1 MLTYSFSNK
10 GELSMYE
17 YLYRCIRSDIETGV
31 IAPGEKLPSKRSFA
45 RHLGVSLITVEGAY
59 SQLIAEGYLRA
70 EPRRGYFACDLNS
83 SGVVSG
89 RKPSLLGVVGSSS
102 LGTTYPTDGDLF
114 PEEGLAQA
122 YASLAAA
129 GRPREGRI
137 DAGGQSA
144 TLASSSGGNGFN
156 DEAVFADFTGSSVPL
171 GMFPYAAWAKSVR
184 DTLTRESERMLVSET
199 GFAGALRLRKAIA
212 DHLRGFRGMEVD
224 PECIVVGAGSQV
236 LYNWLVQLL
245 GRNLRYGV
253 EDPGYLRLSR
263 IYEANDV
270 ALSHIPLDENGIDM
284 ASVVDSGADVLH
296 LMPSHQFPTGIV
308 TSIGRRYELL
318 GWASAKDNRYLVEDD
333 YDCEFRL
340 TGRPIPS
347 LQSIDATGKVI
358 YANTFSKSLGPA
370 FRVGYLV
377 LPPALA
383 DRFRRELGFYSC
395 TVSAID
401 QLALARF
408 IESGD
413 YERHVN
419 RLRTYYRSVR
429 DALVS
434 AFQRSSF
441 SGRVSIEEQ
450 DAGIHF
456 IMGISTDIKT
466 LEVRNSVSQG
476 HAMRYRF
483 DDVAAENADDQHRA
497 SGLAA
502 GSRWERE
509 FVDAARAKGVRIVP
523 LSLFYSKSA
532 AAERGPVRR
541 FLVSYGGIELDS
553 VEAAIAALEHA
564 VRVADEAAR

>member
-17 YLYRCIRSDIETGV
+17 YLYRCIRSDIEAGV

-59 SQLIAEGYLRA
+59 SQLIAEGHLRA

-89 RKPSLLGVVGSSS
+89 RKPSLLGVGSSS
-102 LGTTYPTDGDLF
+102 LGTTHPTDGDLL

-129 GRPREGRI
+129 GRPREDRI
-137 DAGGQSA
+137 DADGQSA
-144 TLASSSGGNGFN
+144 TLASSSGENGFN
-156 DEAVFADFTGSSVPL
+156 GEAVFADFTGSSVPL
-171 GMFPYAAWAKSVR
+171 GMFPYAAWAKSLR
-184 DTLTRESERMLVSET
+184 DALTRESERMLVGET

-245 GRNLRYGV
+245 GRNLHYGV

-263 IYEANDV
+263 IYEANNV
-270 ALSHIPLDENGIDM
+270 ELSHIPLDENGIDM
-284 ASVVDSGADVLH
+284 ASVVESSADVLH

-340 TGRPIPS
+340 AGRPIPS

-358 YANTFSKSLGPA
+358 YANTFTKSLGPA
-370 FRVGYLV
+370 FRIGYLV
-377 LPPALA
+377 LPPELA

-434 AFQRSSF
+434 AFQASSF
-441 SGRVSIEEQ
+441 SERVSIEEQ

-456 IMGISTDIKT
+456 IMGISIDAKMP
-466 LEVRNSVSQG
+466 EVRKSAPQG
-476 HAMRYRF
+476 HATRYRF
-483 DDVAAENADDQHRA
+483 DDVATENAKDCCQPA
-497 SGLAA
+497 SPVAE
-502 GSRWERE
+502 SRWERE
-509 FVDAARAKGVRIVP
+509 FVDAAQGRGVRIVP

-532 AAERGPVRR
+532 APERGPVRR
-541 FLVSYGGIELDS
+541 FLVSFGGIELDS
-553 VEAAIAALEHA
+553 VEPAVAALERA
-564 VRVADEAAR
+564 VRIADEATR

>member
-1 MLTYSFSNK
+1 MLTYSFSSK
-10 GELSMYE
+10 GELSLYE
-17 YLYRCIRSDIETGV
+17 YLYRCIRTDIETGA

-70 EPRRGYFACDLNS
+70 EPRRGYFACDLSS
-83 SGVVSG
+83 SGVALG
-89 RKPSLLGVVGSSS
+89 CKPSFSGVRRSSVGAACS
-102 LGTTYPTDGDLF
+102 TDGSLL

-122 YASLAAA
+122 YASLAVV
-129 GRPREGRI
+129 GQRSESGLE
-137 DAGGQSA
+137 AGGRSA
-144 TLASSSGGNGFN
+144 VPPVGISDEGGTNGK
-156 DEAVFADFTGSSVPL
+156 AAFADFTGSSVPL

-184 DTLTRESERMLVSET
+184 DALTRESERMLVGET

-318 GWASAKDNRYLVEDD
+318 GWASAKGNRYLVEDD

-483 DDVAAENADDQHRA
+483 DDAAAENADDQHRA

-553 VEAAIAALEHA
+553 VEPAIAALEHA

>member
-17 YLYRCIRSDIETGV
+17 YLYRCIRSDIEAGV

-89 RKPSLLGVVGSSS
+89 RKPSLLGVGSSS
-102 LGTTYPTDGDLF
+102 LGTTYPTDGDLL

-171 GMFPYAAWAKSVR
+171 GMFPYAAWAKSLR
-184 DTLTRESERMLVSET
+184 DALTRESERMLVGET

-245 GRNLRYGV
+245 GRNLHYGV

-263 IYEANDV
+263 IYEANNV
-270 ALSHIPLDENGIDM
+270 ELSHIPLDENGIDM
-284 ASVVDSGADVLH
+284 ASVVESSADVLH

-358 YANTFSKSLGPA
+358 YANTFTKSLGPA
-370 FRVGYLV
+370 FRIGYLV

-383 DRFRRELGFYSC
+383 DRFRCELGFYSC

-434 AFQRSSF
+434 AFQASSF
-441 SGRVSIEEQ
+441 SERVSIEEQ

-456 IMGISTDIKT
+456 IMGISIDAKMP
-466 LEVRNSVSQG
+466 EVRKSALQG
-476 HAMRYRF
+476 HATRYRF
-483 DDVAAENADDQHRA
+483 DDVATENAKDCCQPA
-497 SGLAA
+497 SPAA
-502 GSRWERE
+502 ESRWERE
-509 FVDAARAKGVRIVP
+509 FVDAAKGRGVRIVP

-532 AAERGPVRR
+532 APERGPVRR
-541 FLVSYGGIELDS
+541 FLVSFGGIELDS
-553 VEAAIAALEHA
+553 VEPAVAALEHA
-564 VRVADEAAR
+564 VRIADEATR

>member
-17 YLYRCIRSDIETGV
+17 YLYRCIRSDIEAGV

-89 RKPSLLGVVGSSS
+89 RKPSLLGVGSSS
-102 LGTTYPTDGDLF
+102 LATAYPTDGDLL

-137 DAGGQSA
+137 DADGQSA

-171 GMFPYAAWAKSVR
+171 GMFPYAAWAKSLR
-184 DTLTRESERMLVSET
+184 DALTRESERMLVGET

-245 GRNLRYGV
+245 GRNLHYGV

-263 IYEANDV
+263 IYEANNV
-270 ALSHIPLDENGIDM
+270 ELSHIPLDENGINM
-284 ASVVDSGADVLH
+284 ASVVDSSADVLH

-358 YANTFSKSLGPA
+358 YANTFTKSLGPA
-370 FRVGYLV
+370 FRIGYLV

-434 AFQRSSF
+434 AFQASSF
-441 SGRVSIEEQ
+441 SERVSIEEQ

-456 IMGISTDIKT
+456 IMGISIDAKMP
-466 LEVRNSVSQG
+466 EVRKSAPQG
-476 HAMRYRF
+476 HATRYRF
-483 DDVAAENADDQHRA
+483 DDVVTENAKDCCQPVSPVA
-497 SGLAA
+497 E
-502 GSRWERE
+502 SRWERE
-509 FVDAARAKGVRIVP
+509 FVDAAQDRGVRIVP

-532 AAERGPVRR
+532 APERGPVRR
-541 FLVSYGGIELDS
+541 FLVSFGGIELDS
-553 VEAAIAALEHA
+553 VEPAVAALEHA
-564 VRVADEAAR
+564 VRIADEATR

>member
-17 YLYRCIRSDIETGV
+17 YLYRCIRSDIEAGA

-89 RKPSLLGVVGSSS
+89 RKPSLLGVGSSS
-102 LGTTYPTDGDLF
+102 LETAYPTDGDLL

-171 GMFPYAAWAKSVR
+171 GMFPYAAWAKSLR
-184 DTLTRESERMLVSET
+184 DALTRESERMLVGET

-263 IYEANDV
+263 IYEANNV

-284 ASVVDSGADVLH
+284 TSVVESSADVLH

-358 YANTFSKSLGPA
+358 YANTFTKSLGPA
-370 FRVGYLV
+370 FRIGYLV

-383 DRFRRELGFYSC
+383 DRFKRELGFYSC

-434 AFQRSSF
+434 AFQASSF
-441 SGRVSIEEQ
+441 SERVSIEEQ

-456 IMGISTDIKT
+456 IMGISIDAEMP
-466 LEVRNSVSQG
+466 EVRKSAPQG
-476 HAMRYRF
+476 HATRYRF
-483 DDVAAENADDQHRA
+483 DDVVAENAKDCCQPA
-497 SGLAA
+497 SPVAE
-502 GSRWERE
+502 SRWERE
-509 FVDAARAKGVRIVP
+509 FVDAAQGRGVRIVP

-532 AAERGPVRR
+532 APERGPVRR
-541 FLVSYGGIELDS
+541 FLVSFGGIELDS
-553 VEAAIAALEHA
+553 VEPAVAALEHA
-564 VRVADEAAR
+564 VRIADEATR

>member
-17 YLYRCIRSDIETGV
+17 YLYRCIRSDIEAGV

-89 RKPSLLGVVGSSS
+89 RKPSLLGVGSSS
-102 LGTTYPTDGDLF
+102 LATAYPTDGNLL

-171 GMFPYAAWAKSVR
+171 GMFPYAAWAKSLR
-184 DTLTRESERMLVSET
+184 DALTRESERMLVGET

-245 GRNLRYGV
+245 GRNLHYGV

-263 IYEANDV
+263 IYEANNV
-270 ALSHIPLDENGIDM
+270 ELSHIPLDENGIDM
-284 ASVVDSGADVLH
+284 ASVVESSADVLH

-358 YANTFSKSLGPA
+358 YANTFTKSLGPA
-370 FRVGYLV
+370 FRIGYLV

-434 AFQRSSF
+434 AFQASSF
-441 SGRVSIEEQ
+441 SERVSIEEQ

-456 IMGISTDIKT
+456 IMGISIDAKMP
-466 LEVRNSVSQG
+466 EVRKSPPQG
-476 HAMRYRF
+476 HATRYRF
-483 DDVAAENADDQHRA
+483 DDVVTENAKDCSQPA
-497 SGLAA
+497 SPVAE
-502 GSRWERE
+502 SRWERE
-509 FVDAARAKGVRIVP
+509 FVDAAQGRGVRIVP

-532 AAERGPVRR
+532 APERGPVRR
-541 FLVSYGGIELDS
+541 FLVSFGGIELDS
-553 VEAAIAALEHA
+553 VEPAVAALEHA
-564 VRVADEAAR
+564 VRIADEATR

>member
-89 RKPSLLGVVGSSS
+89 RKPSLLGVGSSS
-102 LGTTYPTDGDLF
+102 LGTTYPTDGDLL

-171 GMFPYAAWAKSVR
+171 GMFPYAAWAKSLR
-184 DTLTRESERMLVSET
+184 DALTRESERMLVGET

-245 GRNLRYGV
+245 GRNLHYGV

-263 IYEANDV
+263 IYEANNV
-270 ALSHIPLDENGIDM
+270 ELSHIPLDENGIDM

-553 VEAAIAALEHA
+553 VEPAIAALEHA

>member
-10 GELSMYE
+10 GELSLYE
-17 YLYRCIRSDIETGV
+17 YLYRCIRTDIETGV

-70 EPRRGYFACDLNS
+70 EPRRGYFACDLNP
-83 SGVVSG
+83 SGVVPG
-89 RKPSLLGVVGSSS
+89 RKPSFSGIRSSS
-102 LGTTYPTDGDLF
+102 A
-114 PEEGLAQA
+114 E
-122 YASLAAA
+122 AA
-129 GRPREGRI
+129 GQPHEDRI

-144 TLASSSGGNGFN
+144 TLASASGGNSFN
-156 DEAVFADFTGSSVPL
+156 GEAVFADFTGSSVPL
-171 GMFPYAAWAKSVR
+171 GMFPYAAWAKSLR
-184 DTLTRESERMLVSET
+184 DALTRESERMLVGEM
-199 GFAGALRLRKAIA
+199 GFAGAFRLRKAIA

-245 GRNLRYGV
+245 GRNLHYGV

-263 IYEANDV
+263 IYEANNV
-270 ALSHIPLDENGIDM
+270 ELSHISLDENGIDM
-284 ASVVDSGADVLH
+284 ASVAKSGADVLH

-318 GWASAKDNRYLVEDD
+318 GWASAKGNRYLVEDD

-358 YANTFSKSLGPA
+358 YANTFTKSLGPA
-370 FRVGYLV
+370 FRIGYLV

-419 RLRTYYRSVR
+419 RLRTHYRSVR

-434 AFQRSSF
+434 AFQTSSF
-441 SGRVSIEEQ
+441 SERVSIEEQ

-466 LEVRNSVSQG
+466 PEVRNSALQG

-483 DDVAAENADDQHRA
+483 DDVAAENANDCHQPA
-497 SGLAA
+497 GPAA
-502 GSRWERE
+502 ESRWERE
-509 FVDAARAKGVRIVP
+509 FVDAAQGRGVRIVP

-553 VEAAIAALEHA
+553 VEPAVAALEYA
-564 VRVADEAAR
+564 VCAADEATR

>member
-17 YLYRCIRSDIETGV
+17 YLYRCIRSDIEAGV

-89 RKPSLLGVVGSSS
+89 RKPSLLGVGSSS
-102 LGTTYPTDGDLF
+102 LATAYPTDGDLL

-171 GMFPYAAWAKSVR
+171 GMFPYAAWAKSLR
-184 DTLTRESERMLVSET
+184 DALTRESERMLVGET

-245 GRNLRYGV
+245 GRNLHYGV

-263 IYEANDV
+263 IYEANNV
-270 ALSHIPLDENGIDM
+270 ELSHIPLDENGIDM

-483 DDVAAENADDQHRA
+483 DDMAAENADDQHRA

-553 VEAAIAALEHA
+553 VEPAIAALEHA

>member
-17 YLYRCIRSDIETGV
+17 YLYRCIRSDIEAGV

-89 RKPSLLGVVGSSS
+89 RKPSLLGVGSSS
-102 LGTTYPTDGDLF
+102 LATAYPTDGDLL

-137 DAGGQSA
+137 DTGGQSA
-144 TLASSSGGNGFN
+144 TLASSSGENGFN

-171 GMFPYAAWAKSVR
+171 GMFPYAAWAKSLR
-184 DTLTRESERMLVSET
+184 DALTRESERMLVGET

-245 GRNLRYGV
+245 GRNLHYGV

-263 IYEANDV
+263 IYEANNV
-270 ALSHIPLDENGIDM
+270 ELSHIPLDENGIDM
-284 ASVVDSGADVLH
+284 TSVVDSRADVLH

-358 YANTFSKSLGPA
+358 YANTFTKSLGPA
-370 FRVGYLV
+370 FRIGYLV

-434 AFQRSSF
+434 AFQASSF
-441 SGRVSIEEQ
+441 SERVSIEEQ

-456 IMGISTDIKT
+456 IMGISIDAKMP
-466 LEVRNSVSQG
+466 EVRKSAPQG
-476 HAMRYRF
+476 HATRYRF
-483 DDVAAENADDQHRA
+483 DDVVTENAKDCCQP
-497 SGLAA
+497 A
-502 GSRWERE
+502 GPVAESRWERE
-509 FVDAARAKGVRIVP
+509 FVDAAQGRGVRIVP

-532 AAERGPVRR
+532 APERGPVRR
-541 FLVSYGGIELDS
+541 FLVSFGGIELDS
-553 VEAAIAALEHA
+553 VEPAVAALEHA
-564 VRVADEAAR
+564 VRIADEATR

>member
-17 YLYRCIRSDIETGV
+17 YLYRCIRSDIEAGV

-89 RKPSLLGVVGSSS
+89 RKPSLLGVGSSS
-102 LGTTYPTDGDLF
+102 LGTTHPTDGDLL

-129 GRPREGRI
+129 GRPREDRI
-137 DAGGQSA
+137 DADGQSA
-144 TLASSSGGNGFN
+144 TLASSSGENGFN
-156 DEAVFADFTGSSVPL
+156 GEAVFADFTGSSVSL
-171 GMFPYAAWAKSVR
+171 GMFPYAAWAKSLR
-184 DTLTRESERMLVSET
+184 DALTRESERMLVGET

-263 IYEANDV
+263 IYEANNV

-284 ASVVDSGADVLH
+284 TSVVESSADVLH

-358 YANTFSKSLGPA
+358 YANTFTKSLGPA
-370 FRVGYLV
+370 FRIGYLV

-383 DRFRRELGFYSC
+383 DRFKRELGFYSC

-434 AFQRSSF
+434 AFQASSF
-441 SGRVSIEEQ
+441 SERVSIEEQ

-456 IMGISTDIKT
+456 IMGISIDAKMP
-466 LEVRNSVSQG
+466 EVHKSAPQG
-476 HAMRYRF
+476 HATRYRF
-483 DDVAAENADDQHRA
+483 DDVVAENAKNCCQPA
-497 SGLAA
+497 SPVAE
-502 GSRWERE
+502 SRWERE
-509 FVDAARAKGVRIVP
+509 FVDAAQGKGVRIVP

-532 AAERGPVRR
+532 APERGPVRR
-541 FLVSYGGIELDS
+541 FLVSFGGIELDS
-553 VEAAIAALEHA
+553 VEPAVAALEHA
-564 VRVADEAAR
+564 VRIADEATR

>member
-17 YLYRCIRSDIETGV
+17 YLYRCIRSDIEAGV

-89 RKPSLLGVVGSSS
+89 CKPSLLGVGSSS
-102 LGTTYPTDGDLF
+102 LGTTYPTDGDLL

-171 GMFPYAAWAKSVR
+171 GMFPYAAWAKSLR
-184 DTLTRESERMLVSET
+184 DALTRESERMLVGET

-245 GRNLRYGV
+245 GRNLHYGV

-263 IYEANDV
+263 IYEANNV
-270 ALSHIPLDENGIDM
+270 ELSHIPLDENGIDM
-284 ASVVDSGADVLH
+284 ASVVESSADVLH

-358 YANTFSKSLGPA
+358 YANTFTKSLGPA
-370 FRVGYLV
+370 FRIGYLV

-383 DRFRRELGFYSC
+383 DRFRCELGFYSC

-434 AFQRSSF
+434 AFQASSF
-441 SGRVSIEEQ
+441 SERVSIEEQ

-456 IMGISTDIKT
+456 IMGISIDAKMP
-466 LEVRNSVSQG
+466 EVRKSALQG
-476 HAMRYRF
+476 HATRYRF
-483 DDVAAENADDQHRA
+483 DDVATENAKDCCQPP
-497 SGLAA
+497 SPAA
-502 GSRWERE
+502 ESRWERE
-509 FVDAARAKGVRIVP
+509 FVDAAKDRGVRIVP

-532 AAERGPVRR
+532 APERGPVRR
-541 FLVSYGGIELDS
+541 FLVSFGGIELDS
-553 VEAAIAALEHA
+553 VEPAVAALEHA
-564 VRVADEAAR
+564 VRIADEATR

>member
-17 YLYRCIRSDIETGV
+17 YLYRCIRSDIEAGV

-89 RKPSLLGVVGSSS
+89 RKPSLLGVGSSS
-102 LGTTYPTDGDLF
+102 LGTTHPTDGDLL

-129 GRPREGRI
+129 GRPREDRI
-137 DAGGQSA
+137 DADGQSA
-144 TLASSSGGNGFN
+144 TLASSSGENGFN
-156 DEAVFADFTGSSVPL
+156 GEAVFADFTGSSVPL
-171 GMFPYAAWAKSVR
+171 GMFPYAAWAKSLR
-184 DTLTRESERMLVSET
+184 DALTRESERMLVGET

-245 GRNLRYGV
+245 GRNLHYGV

-263 IYEANDV
+263 IYEANNV
-270 ALSHIPLDENGIDM
+270 ELSHIPLDENGIDM
-284 ASVVDSGADVLH
+284 ASVVESSADVLH

-358 YANTFSKSLGPA
+358 YANTFTKSLGPA
-370 FRVGYLV
+370 FRIGYLV
-377 LPPALA
+377 LPPELA

-434 AFQRSSF
+434 AFQASSF
-441 SGRVSIEEQ
+441 SERVSIEEQ

-456 IMGISTDIKT
+456 IMGISIDAKMP
-466 LEVRNSVSQG
+466 EVRKSAPQG
-476 HAMRYRF
+476 HATRYRF
-483 DDVAAENADDQHRA
+483 DDVATENAKDCCQPA
-497 SGLAA
+497 SPVAE
-502 GSRWERE
+502 SRWERE
-509 FVDAARAKGVRIVP
+509 FVDAAQGRGVRIVP

-532 AAERGPVRR
+532 APERGPVRR
-541 FLVSYGGIELDS
+541 FLVSFGGIELDS
-553 VEAAIAALEHA
+553 VEPAVAVLEHA
-564 VRVADEAAR
+564 VRIADEATR

>member
-17 YLYRCIRSDIETGV
+17 YLYRCIRSDIEAGL

-89 RKPSLLGVVGSSS
+89 RKPSLLGVGSSS
-102 LGTTYPTDGDLF
+102 LETAYPADGNLL

-171 GMFPYAAWAKSVR
+171 GMFPYAAWAKSLR
-184 DTLTRESERMLVSET
+184 DALTRESERMLVGET

-224 PECIVVGAGSQV
+224 PECIVAGAGSQV

-245 GRNLRYGV
+245 GRNLHYGV

-263 IYEANDV
+263 IYEANNV
-270 ALSHIPLDENGIDM
+270 ELSHIPLDENGIDM
-284 ASVVDSGADVLH
+284 ASVVESSADVLH

-358 YANTFSKSLGPA
+358 YANTFTKSLGPA
-370 FRVGYLV
+370 FRIGYLV

-434 AFQRSSF
+434 AFQASSF
-441 SGRVSIEEQ
+441 SERVSIEEQ

-456 IMGISTDIKT
+456 IMGISIDVKMP
-466 LEVRNSVSQG
+466 EVRKSAPQG
-476 HAMRYRF
+476 HATRYRF
-483 DDVAAENADDQHRA
+483 DDVITENAKDCSQPA
-497 SGLAA
+497 SPVAE
-502 GSRWERE
+502 SRWERE
-509 FVDAARAKGVRIVP
+509 FVDAAQGRGVRIVP

-532 AAERGPVRR
+532 APERGPVRR
-541 FLVSYGGIELDS
+541 FLVSFGGIELDS
-553 VEAAIAALEHA
+553 VEPAVAALEHA
-564 VRVADEAAR
+564 VRIADEATQ

>member
-10 GELSMYE
+10 GELSLYE
-17 YLYRCIRSDIETGV
+17 YLYRCIRTDIETGV

-70 EPRRGYFACDLNS
+70 EPRRGYFACDLS
-83 SGVVSG
+83 PSGIVPG
-89 RKPSLLGVVGSSS
+89 RKPSFSGIRSSS
-102 LGTTYPTDGDLF
+102 AEAAHSADGNLL

-129 GRPREGRI
+129 GQPHEDRI
-137 DAGGQSA
+137 GAGGQSA
-144 TLASSSGGNGFN
+144 TLTSASGGNSFKG
-156 DEAVFADFTGSSVPL
+156 EPAFADFTGSSVPL
-171 GMFPYAAWAKSVR
+171 GMFPYAAWAKSLR
-184 DTLTRESERMLVSET
+184 DALTRESERMLVGEM
-199 GFAGALRLRKAIA
+199 GFAGAFRLRKAIA

-245 GRNLRYGV
+245 GRNLHYGV

-263 IYEANDV
+263 IYEANNV
-270 ALSHIPLDENGIDM
+270 ELSHISLDENGIDM
-284 ASVVDSGADVLH
+284 ASVAESGADVLH

-318 GWASAKDNRYLVEDD
+318 GWASAKGNRYLVEDD

-358 YANTFSKSLGPA
+358 YANTFTKSLGPA
-370 FRVGYLV
+370 FRIGYLV

-419 RLRTYYRSVR
+419 RLRTHYRSVR

-434 AFQRSSF
+434 AFQTSSF
-441 SGRVSIEEQ
+441 SERVSIEGQ

-466 LEVRNSVSQG
+466 PEVRNSALQG

-483 DDVAAENADDQHRA
+483 DDVAAENANDCHQPA
-497 SGLAA
+497 GPAA
-502 GSRWERE
+502 ESRWERE
-509 FVDAARAKGVRIVP
+509 FVDAAQGRGVRIVP

-553 VEAAIAALEHA
+553 VEPAVAALEYA
-564 VRVADEAAR
+564 VCAADEATR

>member
-17 YLYRCIRSDIETGV
+17 YLYRCIRSDIEAGA

-89 RKPSLLGVVGSSS
+89 RKPSLLGVGSSS
-102 LGTTYPTDGDLF
+102 LETAYPTDVNLL

-137 DAGGQSA
+137 DAGGQSSTSA
-144 TLASSSGGNGFN
+144 NPSGKNSLNG
-156 DEAVFADFTGSSVPL
+156 EAVFADFTGSSVPL
-171 GMFPYAAWAKSVR
+171 GMFPYAAWAKSLR
-184 DTLTRESERMLVSET
+184 DALTRESERMLVGET

-245 GRNLRYGV
+245 GRNLHYGV

-263 IYEANDV
+263 IYEANNV
-270 ALSHIPLDENGIDM
+270 ELSHIPLDENGIDM
-284 ASVVDSGADVLH
+284 ASVVESSADVLH

-318 GWASAKDNRYLVEDD
+318 GWASAKDDRYLVEDD

-358 YANTFSKSLGPA
+358 YANTFTKSLGPA
-370 FRVGYLV
+370 FRIGYLV

-434 AFQRSSF
+434 AFQASSF
-441 SGRVSIEEQ
+441 SERVSIEEQ

-456 IMGISTDIKT
+456 IMGISIDAKMP
-466 LEVRNSVSQG
+466 EVRKSAPQG
-476 HAMRYRF
+476 HATRYRF
-483 DDVAAENADDQHRA
+483 DDVATENAKDCCQPA
-497 SGLAA
+497 SPVAE
-502 GSRWERE
+502 SRWERE
-509 FVDAARAKGVRIVP
+509 FVDAAQGRGVRIVP

-532 AAERGPVRR
+532 APERGPVRR
-541 FLVSYGGIELDS
+541 FLVSFGGIELDS
-553 VEAAIAALEHA
+553 VEPAVAVLEHA
-564 VRVADEAAR
+564 VRIADEATR

>member
-17 YLYRCIRSDIETGV
+17 YLYRCIRSDIESGA

-89 RKPSLLGVVGSSS
+89 RKPSLLGVGSSS
-102 LGTTYPTDGDLF
+102 LGTTYPTDGDLL

-171 GMFPYAAWAKSVR
+171 GMFPYAAWAKSLR
-184 DTLTRESERMLVSET
+184 DALTRESERMLVGET

-245 GRNLRYGV
+245 GRNLHYGV

-263 IYEANDV
+263 IYEANNV
-270 ALSHIPLDENGIDM
+270 ELSHIPLDENGIDM
-284 ASVVDSGADVLH
+284 ASVVESSADVLH

-358 YANTFSKSLGPA
+358 CANTFTKSLGPA
-370 FRVGYLV
+370 FRIGNLV
-377 LPPALA
+377 LPPELA

-434 AFQRSSF
+434 AFQASSF
-441 SGRVSIEEQ
+441 SERVSIEEQ

-456 IMGISTDIKT
+456 IMGISIDAKMP
-466 LEVRNSVSQG
+466 EVRKSAPQG
-476 HAMRYRF
+476 HATRYRF
-483 DDVAAENADDQHRA
+483 DDVATENVKDCCQPASPVAE
-497 SGLAA
+497 
-502 GSRWERE
+502 SRWERE
-509 FVDAARAKGVRIVP
+509 FVDAAQGRGVRIVP

-532 AAERGPVRR
+532 APERGPVRR
-541 FLVSYGGIELDS
+541 FLVSFGGIELDS
-553 VEAAIAALEHA
+553 VEPAVAALEHA
-564 VRVADEAAR
+564 VRIADEATR

>member
-17 YLYRCIRSDIETGV
+17 YLYRCIRSDIEAGV

-89 RKPSLLGVVGSSS
+89 RKPSLLGVGSSS
-102 LGTTYPTDGDLF
+102 LATAYPTDGDLL

-144 TLASSSGGNGFN
+144 ILASSSGGNGFN

-171 GMFPYAAWAKSVR
+171 GMFPYAAWAKSLR
-184 DTLTRESERMLVSET
+184 DALTRESERMLVGET

-245 GRNLRYGV
+245 GRNLHYGV

-263 IYEANDV
+263 IYEANNV
-270 ALSHIPLDENGIDM
+270 ELSHIPLDENGIDM

-483 DDVAAENADDQHRA
+483 DDMAAENADDQHRA

-553 VEAAIAALEHA
+553 VEPAIAALEHA

>member
-17 YLYRCIRSDIETGV
+17 YLYRCIRSDIEAGV

-89 RKPSLLGVVGSSS
+89 RKPSLLGVGSSS
-102 LGTTYPTDGDLF
+102 LATAYPTDGDLL

-171 GMFPYAAWAKSVR
+171 GMFPYAAWAKSLR
-184 DTLTRESERMLVSET
+184 DALTRESERMLVGET

-245 GRNLRYGV
+245 GRNLHYGV

-263 IYEANDV
+263 IYEANNV
-270 ALSHIPLDENGIDM
+270 ELSHIPLDENGIDM
-284 ASVVDSGADVLH
+284 ASVVESSADVLH

-358 YANTFSKSLGPA
+358 YANTFTKSLGPA
-370 FRVGYLV
+370 FRIGYLV

-383 DRFRRELGFYSC
+383 DRFRSELGFYSC

-434 AFQRSSF
+434 AFQASSF
-441 SGRVSIEEQ
+441 SGRVNIEEQ

-456 IMGISTDIKT
+456 IMGISIDAKMP
-466 LEVRNSVSQG
+466 EVRKSAPQG
-476 HAMRYRF
+476 HATRYRF
-483 DDVAAENADDQHRA
+483 DDAVTENAKDCCQPVSPVA
-497 SGLAA
+497 E
-502 GSRWERE
+502 SRWERE
-509 FVDAARAKGVRIVP
+509 FVDAAQDRGVRIVP

-532 AAERGPVRR
+532 APERGPVRR
-541 FLVSYGGIELDS
+541 FLVSFGGIELDS
-553 VEAAIAALEHA
+553 VEPAVAALEHA
-564 VRVADEAAR
+564 VRIADEATR

>member
-17 YLYRCIRSDIETGV
+17 YLYRCIRSDIEAGV

-89 RKPSLLGVVGSSS
+89 RKPSLLGVGSSS
-102 LGTTYPTDGDLF
+102 LATAYPTDGDLL

-144 TLASSSGGNGFN
+144 ILASSSGGNGFN

-171 GMFPYAAWAKSVR
+171 GMFPYAAWAKSLR
-184 DTLTRESERMLVSET
+184 DALTRESERILVGET

-245 GRNLRYGV
+245 GRNLHYGV

-263 IYEANDV
+263 IYEANNV
-270 ALSHIPLDENGIDM
+270 ELSHIPLDENGIDM
-284 ASVVDSGADVLH
+284 ASVVESSADVLH

-358 YANTFSKSLGPA
+358 YANTFTKSLGPA
-370 FRVGYLV
+370 FRIGYLV

-434 AFQRSSF
+434 AFQASSF

-456 IMGISTDIKT
+456 IMGISIDAKMS
-466 LEVRNSVSQG
+466 EVRKSAPQG
-476 HAMRYRF
+476 HATRYRF
-483 DDVAAENADDQHRA
+483 DDVVTENAKDCCQPVSPVA
-497 SGLAA
+497 E
-502 GSRWERE
+502 SRWERE
-509 FVDAARAKGVRIVP
+509 FVDAAQDRGVRIVP

-532 AAERGPVRR
+532 APERGPVRR
-541 FLVSYGGIELDS
+541 FLVSFGGIELDS
-553 VEAAIAALEHA
+553 VKPAVAALEHA
-564 VRVADEAAR
+564 VRIADEATR

>member
-17 YLYRCIRSDIETGV
+17 YLYRCIRSDIEAGA

-89 RKPSLLGVVGSSS
+89 RKPSLLGVGSSS
-102 LGTTYPTDGDLF
+102 LETAYPTDVNLL

-137 DAGGQSA
+137 DAGGQSSTSA
-144 TLASSSGGNGFN
+144 NPSGKNSLNG
-156 DEAVFADFTGSSVPL
+156 EAVFADFTGSSVPL
-171 GMFPYAAWAKSVR
+171 GMFPYAAWAKSLR
-184 DTLTRESERMLVSET
+184 DALTRESERMLVGET

-245 GRNLRYGV
+245 GRNLHYGV

-263 IYEANDV
+263 IYEANNV
-270 ALSHIPLDENGIDM
+270 ELSHIPLDENGIDM
-284 ASVVDSGADVLH
+284 ASVVESSADVLH

-318 GWASAKDNRYLVEDD
+318 GWASAKDDRYLVEDD

-358 YANTFSKSLGPA
+358 YANTFTKSLGPA
-370 FRVGYLV
+370 FRIGYLV
-377 LPPALA
+377 LPPELA

-434 AFQRSSF
+434 AFQASSF
-441 SGRVSIEEQ
+441 SERVSIEEQ

-456 IMGISTDIKT
+456 IMGISIDAKMP
-466 LEVRNSVSQG
+466 EVRKSAPQG
-476 HAMRYRF
+476 HATRYRF
-483 DDVAAENADDQHRA
+483 DDVATENVKDCCQPASPVAE
-497 SGLAA
+497 
-502 GSRWERE
+502 SRWERE
-509 FVDAARAKGVRIVP
+509 FVDAAQGRGVRIVP

-532 AAERGPVRR
+532 APERGPVRR
-541 FLVSYGGIELDS
+541 FLVSFGGIELDS
-553 VEAAIAALEHA
+553 VEPAVAALEHA
-564 VRVADEAAR
+564 VRIADEATR

>member
-17 YLYRCIRSDIETGV
+17 YLYRCIRSDIEAGA

-89 RKPSLLGVVGSSS
+89 RKPSLLGVGSSS
-102 LGTTYPTDGDLF
+102 LETAYPTDVNLL

-137 DAGGQSA
+137 DAGGQSSTSA
-144 TLASSSGGNGFN
+144 NPSGKNSLNG
-156 DEAVFADFTGSSVPL
+156 EAVFADFTGSSVPL
-171 GMFPYAAWAKSVR
+171 GMFPYAAWAKSLR
-184 DTLTRESERMLVSET
+184 DALTRESERMLVGET

-245 GRNLRYGV
+245 GRNLHYGV

-263 IYEANDV
+263 IYEANNV

-284 ASVVDSGADVLH
+284 ASVVESGADVLH

-358 YANTFSKSLGPA
+358 YANTFTKSLGPA
-370 FRVGYLV
+370 FRIGYLV
-377 LPPALA
+377 LPPTLA

-434 AFQRSSF
+434 AFQASSF
-441 SGRVSIEEQ
+441 SERVSIEEQ

-456 IMGISTDIKT
+456 IMGISIDAKMP
-466 LEVRNSVSQG
+466 EVRKSAPQG
-476 HAMRYRF
+476 HATRYRF
-483 DDVAAENADDQHRA
+483 DDVAAENAKDCCQPA
-497 SGLAA
+497 SPVAE
-502 GSRWERE
+502 SRWERE
-509 FVDAARAKGVRIVP
+509 FVDAAQGRGVRIVP

-532 AAERGPVRR
+532 APERGPVRR
-541 FLVSYGGIELDS
+541 FLVSFGGIELDS
-553 VEAAIAALEHA
+553 VEPAVAALEHA
-564 VRVADEAAR
+564 VRIADEATR

>member
-17 YLYRCIRSDIETGV
+17 YLYRCIRSDIEAGV

-89 RKPSLLGVVGSSS
+89 RKPSLLGIGSSS
-102 LGTTYPTDGDLF
+102 LATAYPTDGNLL

-137 DAGGQSA
+137 EADGQSA
-144 TLASSSGGNGFN
+144 TLASFSGGNGFN

-171 GMFPYAAWAKSVR
+171 GMFPYAAWAKSLR
-184 DTLTRESERMLVSET
+184 DALTRESERMLVGET

-245 GRNLRYGV
+245 GRNLHYGV

-263 IYEANDV
+263 IYEANNV
-270 ALSHIPLDENGIDM
+270 ELSHIPLDENGIDM
-284 ASVVDSGADVLH
+284 ASVVESSADVLH

-318 GWASAKDNRYLVEDD
+318 GWASAKDNRYLIEDD

-358 YANTFSKSLGPA
+358 YANTFTKSLGPA
-370 FRVGYLV
+370 FRIGYLV

-434 AFQRSSF
+434 AFQASSF
-441 SGRVSIEEQ
+441 SERVSIEEQ

-456 IMGISTDIKT
+456 IMGISIDAKMP
-466 LEVRNSVSQG
+466 EVRKSAPQG
-476 HAMRYRF
+476 HATRYRF
-483 DDVAAENADDQHRA
+483 DDVVIENAKDCYQLA
-497 SGLAA
+497 SPVAE
-502 GSRWERE
+502 SRWERE
-509 FVDAARAKGVRIVP
+509 FVDAAQGRGVRIVP

-532 AAERGPVRR
+532 APERGPVRR
-541 FLVSYGGIELDS
+541 FLVSFGGIELGS
-553 VEAAIAALEHA
+553 VEPAVAALEYA
-564 VRVADEAAR
+564 VRIADEATR

>member
-17 YLYRCIRSDIETGV
+17 YLYRCIRSDIEAGV

-89 RKPSLLGVVGSSS
+89 RKPSLLGVGSSS
-102 LGTTYPTDGDLF
+102 LGTTHPTDGDLL

-129 GRPREGRI
+129 GRPREDRI
-137 DAGGQSA
+137 DADGQSA
-144 TLASSSGGNGFN
+144 TLASSSGENGFN
-156 DEAVFADFTGSSVPL
+156 GEAVFADFTGSSVSL
-171 GMFPYAAWAKSVR
+171 GMFPYAAWAKSLR
-184 DTLTRESERMLVSET
+184 DALTRESERMLVGET

-245 GRNLRYGV
+245 GRNLHYGV

-263 IYEANDV
+263 IYEANNV
-270 ALSHIPLDENGIDM
+270 ELSHIPLDENGIDM
-284 ASVVDSGADVLH
+284 ASVVESSADVLH

-358 YANTFSKSLGPA
+358 YANTFTKSLGPA
-370 FRVGYLV
+370 FRIGYLV
-377 LPPALA
+377 LPPELA

-434 AFQRSSF
+434 AFQASSF
-441 SGRVSIEEQ
+441 SERVSIEEQ

-456 IMGISTDIKT
+456 IMGISIDAKMP
-466 LEVRNSVSQG
+466 EVRKSAPQG
-476 HAMRYRF
+476 HATRYRF
-483 DDVAAENADDQHRA
+483 DDVATENAKDCCQPA
-497 SGLAA
+497 SPVAE
-502 GSRWERE
+502 SRWERE
-509 FVDAARAKGVRIVP
+509 FVDAAQGRGVRIVP

-532 AAERGPVRR
+532 APERGPVRR
-541 FLVSYGGIELDS
+541 FLVSFGGIELDS
-553 VEAAIAALEHA
+553 VEPAVAVLEHA
-564 VRVADEAAR
+564 VRIADEATR

>member
-17 YLYRCIRSDIETGV
+17 YLYRCIRSDIEAGV

-89 RKPSLLGVVGSSS
+89 RKPSLLGVGSSS
-102 LGTTYPTDGDLF
+102 LGTTYPTDGDLL

-171 GMFPYAAWAKSVR
+171 GMFPYAAWAKSLR
-184 DTLTRESERMLVSET
+184 DALTRESERMLVGET

-263 IYEANDV
+263 IYEANNV
-270 ALSHIPLDENGIDM
+270 ELSHIPLDENGIDM
-284 ASVVDSGADVLH
+284 ASVVESSADVLH

-318 GWASAKDNRYLVEDD
+318 GWASVKDNRYLVEDD

-358 YANTFSKSLGPA
+358 YANTFTKSLGPA
-370 FRVGYLV
+370 FRIGYLV
-377 LPPALA
+377 LPPELA

-434 AFQRSSF
+434 AFQASSF
-441 SGRVSIEEQ
+441 SERVSIEEQ

-456 IMGISTDIKT
+456 IMGISIDAKMP
-466 LEVRNSVSQG
+466 EVRKSAPQG
-476 HAMRYRF
+476 HATRYRF
-483 DDVAAENADDQHRA
+483 DDVATENAKDCCQPASPAAEN
-497 SGLAA
+497 
-502 GSRWERE
+502 RWERE
-509 FVDAARAKGVRIVP
+509 FVDEAQGRGVRIVP
-523 LSLFYSKSA
+523 LSLFYSKGA
-532 AAERGPVRR
+532 APERGPVRR
-541 FLVSYGGIELDS
+541 FLVSFGGIELDS
-553 VEAAIAALEHA
+553 VEPAVAALEHA
-564 VRVADEAAR
+564 VRIADEATR